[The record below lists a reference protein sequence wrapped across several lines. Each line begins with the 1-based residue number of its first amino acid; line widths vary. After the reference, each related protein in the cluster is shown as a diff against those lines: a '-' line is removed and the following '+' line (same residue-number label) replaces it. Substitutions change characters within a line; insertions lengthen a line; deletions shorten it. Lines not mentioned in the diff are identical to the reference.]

1 MARVIFST
9 RKNVV
14 LESENLYTVL
24 TIDGCWSA
32 SFTKSSPL
40 AMFAA
45 ISEARNLSTYPSQDP
60 TEFYPDVKRI
70 SYDEYIALQGDWN
83 ENNAR
88 MDTFDSV
95 LENIRQETGEL

>member
-1 MARVIFST
+1 MARVTFNT
-9 RKNVV
+9 NKNVV

-24 TIDGCWSA
+24 TIDGVWSA
-32 SFTKSSPL
+32 SFTKSNPY

-45 ISEARNLSTYPSQDP
+45 ISEARRLSTYPVQEP
-60 TEFYPDVKRI
+60 NEFWGGVNRI

-88 MDTFDSV
+88 MEIFTPIV
-95 LENIRQETGEL
+95 EKIRQETGEL